1 MISEMFVRT
10 GDDFGI
16 PPMRLVPGRYL
27 EQLGKFPGGW
37 DNPEA
42 LQGAEPR
49 GFACPGERNEQDMV
63 VSAVTVPLRP
73 NHPTGAELLK
83 PEDRASEFGITFVS
97 HRWHAADQVD
107 TDDHSQ
113 ARALIGFL
121 DSDANPHRVIRTIIA
136 GIWVAFF
143 ERVPATI
150 VRTGQ
155 VAGAVLLD

>member
-1 MISEMFVRT
+1 MAD

-49 GFACPGERNEQDMV
+49 GFTCPGERNEQDMV

-143 ERVPATI
+143 QER
-150 VRTGQ
+150 Q
-155 VAGAVLLD
+155 Q